1 MRLRIPAFRKPTS
14 VVCPATRSQRT
25 ADADGRSRL
34 HQQQRS
40 LAEIGSR
47 CLQAPIRFKENAT
60 CSERLDSCSRRHAP
74 SAFASVRRLCDDT
87 RGRCGRHDNS
97 RRWQRERPRTFF
109 GPIQLAIGVEAAHI
123 RSAGAIQRLGR
134 ALCFGQSTSPSPAS
148 CPSPEPELPGPAWAR
163 LTGFLHATGRI

>member
-1 MRLRIPAFRKPTS
+1 VRLRIPAFRKPTS

-97 RRWQRERPRTFF
+97 RRWQRETATDVFRAHTACNQRRSRPYPKRRCDPMV
-109 GPIQLAIGVEAAHI
+109 GP
-123 RSAGAIQRLGR
+123 RSL
-134 ALCFGQSTSPSPAS
+134 FWQSTSPSPAS